1 MAEAAGAAS
10 ARAWEGRLRPV
21 RLRWIPIAREGL
33 RLLAQRKLFWPLYL
47 LCLLNFLFNFAVIY
61 LAAHVAVQQEMIAK
75 MAGRF
80 LENYLRGGEGGP
92 YYHFIMSQ
100 AFMVMLILALAGSG
114 IIGGDRRQ
122 GALLF
127 YLSKPIARF
136 DYILAKFAI
145 VFFVGSL
152 VTTVPALVLFLE
164 HGLLSPTWEYLLSN
178 ADLIG
183 AIIAYG
189 SLISAALG
197 LAMLALSSLLQRTA
211 AIVAA
216 WAAIFIFSPAIHAF
230 VREGAPES
238 LRYIDLWFS
247 LRSIGGLLFGVRRQG
262 SPEICAA
269 IIAGVAIASVFV
281 LARTVRA
288 VEVSR

>member
-1 MAEAAGAAS
+1 
-10 ARAWEGRLRPV
+10 
-21 RLRWIPIAREGL
+21 
-33 RLLAQRKLFWPLYL
+33 
-47 LCLLNFLFNFAVIY
+47 
-61 LAAHVAVQQEMIAK
+61 
-75 MAGRF
+75 
-80 LENYLRGGEGGP
+80 
-92 YYHFIMSQ
+92 
-100 AFMVMLILALAGSG
+100 
-114 IIGGDRRQ
+114 
-122 GALLF
+122 
-127 YLSKPIARF
+127 
-136 DYILAKFAI
+136 
-145 VFFVGSL
+145 
-152 VTTVPALVLFLE
+152 
-164 HGLLSPTWEYLLSN
+164 
-178 ADLIG
+178 
-183 AIIAYG
+183 
-189 SLISAALG
+189 
-197 LAMLALSSLLQRTA
+197 MLALSSLLQRTA